1 MNAAGTLIK
10 PIRGLIL
17 ASGLVAATSVASLA
31 ADVTVPFGT
40 APTST
45 VANAY
50 LNPPTGTAV
59 LGGHTFDLTTGKMIA
74 LVGGQSAVL
83 TGSYPN
89 TKAAYILFNSYN
101 TWLSYGGATI
111 GTVVLTFSD
120 GTTQSTNLIVGT
132 NLREWRPAGTNTVNT
147 ATGAGW
153 SNVWTGQAQ
162 PTAGGGTA
170 VIDLLTIT
178 VVGTGKTLTSIT
190 ITNSDLGGPNGV
202 GVISP
207 AVTVDDG
214 PIALP
219 GSGDEV
225 GNHSGNHDNQ
235 DINKVN
241 RPTKK
246 APVTVTPVAPK
257 PVASKPADIKQG
269 DGDTNNQSS
278 SADHGRSR
286 D

>member
-1 MNAAGTLIK
+1 MNAAGTLVK
-10 PIRGLIL
+10 PLRALML
-17 ASGLVAATSVASLA
+17 ASGLVAATSTMGLA
-31 ADVTVPFGT
+31 ADVTVGLGT
-40 APTST
+40 AATGT
-45 VANAY
+45 ITNAY
-50 LNPPTGTAV
+50 LNAPTGTVA

-74 LVGGQSAVL
+74 LVGGQSATL

-89 TKAAYILFNSYN
+89 TKAAYILLNSYN
-101 TWLSYGGATI
+101 TFLNYAGATI

-120 GTTQSTNLIVGT
+120 GTTQTTNLVVGT

-147 ATGAGW
+147 ATGSGW

-170 VIDLLTIT
+170 VIDLLTVT
-178 VVGTGKTLTSIT
+178 VAGTGKTLTSIK
-190 ITNSDLGGPNGV
+190 ISNNDLGGI

-214 PIALP
+214 PVTLP

-225 GNHSGNHDNQ
+225 GNHSGNHNNQ

-241 RPTKK
+241 PTTKK
-246 APVTVTPVAPK
+246 VSATPK
-257 PVASKPADIKQG
+257 PAPTHRDETIGQ
-269 DGDTNNQSS
+269 QSTGGTHDRS
-278 SADHGRSR
+278 SG
-286 D
+286 

>member
-1 MNAAGTLIK
+1 MNAAGTLVK
-10 PIRGLIL
+10 PLRGLML
-17 ASGLVAATSVASLA
+17 ASGLAAATSIASLA

-40 APTST
+40 APTGP

-50 LNPPTGTAV
+50 LNAPTGTVV
-59 LGGHTFDLTTGKMIA
+59 LGGHTFDLTTDKMIQLA
-74 LVGGQSAVL
+74 GGQSAVL

-89 TKAAYILFNSYN
+89 TKAAYILLNSYD
-101 TWLSYGGATI
+101 TWLSYGGATV
-111 GTVVLTFSD
+111 GTIVLTFSD
-120 GTTQSTNLIVGT
+120 ATTQTTNLIVGT
-132 NLREWRPAGTNTVNT
+132 NLREWRPAGTNTVTT
-147 ATGAGW
+147 AAGAGW

-178 VVGTGKTLTSIT
+178 VAGTGKTLTGIKVS
-190 ITNSDLGGPNGV
+190 NNDLGGV

-214 PIALP
+214 PVTLP

-225 GNHSGNHDNQ
+225 GNHSGNHNNQ

-241 RPTKK
+241 PTTKK
-246 APVTVTPVAPK
+246 APAPA
-257 PVASKPADIKQG
+257 PTHRDEQIGQ
-269 DGDTNNQSS
+269 QSPGGKH
-278 SADHGRSR
+278 DRSNR
-286 D
+286 PRHE